1 MNIVIRKDI
10 IDALKSMQL
19 PPQGLF
25 IYFKIKTSL
34 NEEARAVPTLLKEP
48 HATVTA
54 EDGNG
59 NVLQVSSAK
68 GRRICFDAVVF
79 NNVESAMP
87 FSRGIFMPLNRE
99 QIMRLRKLRI
109 EVRGIPCF
117 VEKEDEC
124 SFSMTTFDGCMRKPP
139 EVSFAEYAYSYD
151 VTIDGEDRDCEL
163 YACCIECTQGN
174 YRSDSLVDA
183 VTVSPLKEEVVLL
196 DTVTAEPTGIDDTR
210 GCVLDSFYE
219 AVCCLGMAKE
229 YEVVTGYSGVC
240 GEYSEVAGISR
251 ANCNKGIDAAPHI
264 RPLFWE
270 EGAPAKLGREGFS
283 LALTLAATSA
293 RSLLSR
299 EEKESAHKK
308 EAECRKNMLEK
319 IYPVITEESSLD
331 SDERIETL
339 INYKLAEGLFV
350 TYLFDGRDSSFF
362 VSGEFAEHFGID
374 FDCIHKAAMENAIK
388 TCPVKCE
395 KLAQGVYI
403 AVAGGSPCPE
413 SALIY
418 PGVLSKVSE
427 WLSGDLAV
435 SIIRGKGVLLEAAQ
449 DLSDM
454 TDEFF
459 GEDEYVFPSFDYVK
473 DTNTLSPA
481 PDEIELI
488 AELPPKLFSEIQ
500 NWIAGE

>member
-1 MNIVIRKDI
+1 MVIRKDI

-19 PPQGLF
+19 PQQGLF
-25 IYFKIKTSL
+25 IFFKIRTSL
-34 NEEARAVPTLLKEP
+34 NEDNRAVPTIIEES

-54 EDGNG
+54 EDENED
-59 NVLQVSSAK
+59 VLQVSSAQ
-68 GRRICFDAVVF
+68 GRLICFDAVVF
-79 NNVESAMP
+79 NNVEHARP

-99 QIMRLRKLRI
+99 QMKRLRKLRI
-109 EVRGIPCF
+109 EVQGIPSF
-117 VEKEDEC
+117 VEKENEC
-124 SFSMTTFDGCMRKPP
+124 RFSMTTFDGLMRKPP
-139 EVSFAEYAYSYD
+139 EGSSAEYTYSYD
-151 VTIDGEDRDCEL
+151 VTIDGEDRDCDL
-163 YACCIECTQGN
+163 YACRIECTQGN
-174 YRSDSLVDA
+174 YRGDSLVDA
-183 VTVSPLKEEVVLL
+183 VTVAPLREEVIML
-196 DTVTAEPTGIDDTR
+196 DVATAELTDIDDTR

-229 YEVVTGYSGVC
+229 YEVVTGYSGVL

-251 ANCNKGIDAAPHI
+251 ANSSKGIDAAPHI

-308 EAECRKNMLEK
+308 EVECRKNMLEK

-339 INYKLAEGLFV
+339 MNYKLAEGLYV
-350 TYLFDGRDSSFF
+350 TYLFDGDGSSFF
-362 VSGEFAEHFGID
+362 VSGELAEHFGID
-374 FDCIHKAAMENAIK
+374 FDCIHKAAMENAMK
-388 TCPVKCE
+388 AFPVKCE

-418 PGVLSKVSE
+418 PGVLSKVSN

-435 SIIRGKGVLLEAAQ
+435 SIVRGKGVLLEAAQ
-449 DLSDM
+449 ELSDM

-459 GEDEYVFPSFDYVK
+459 REDEYVFPSFDYVK
-473 DTNTLSPA
+473 DTNTLSPV

-488 AELPPKLFSEIQ
+488 AELPPEIFSEIQ